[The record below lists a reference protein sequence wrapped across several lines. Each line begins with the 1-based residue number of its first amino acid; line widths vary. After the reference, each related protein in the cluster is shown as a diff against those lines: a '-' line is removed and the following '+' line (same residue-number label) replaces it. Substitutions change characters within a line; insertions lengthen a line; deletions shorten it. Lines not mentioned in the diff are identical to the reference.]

1 VQAVVFTGEAQI
13 ELAQRPEPVAG
24 DGEILIEVSAAGICG
39 TDLHAPA
46 KPAIFAPGVV
56 LGHEFSGSVAG
67 GGVVAGAGVG
77 AEPGQPVVVNPIALS
92 CGQCQACRRGL
103 TNQCQTALVGCSGVA
118 RDGGMA
124 QFALADQRS
133 VHLVPDGVSMR
144 DAAWTEPLAVALR
157 AVVLGGVRAGNPV
170 AVLGGG
176 AIGQLILQ
184 LALNAGAGETVV
196 VEPSSLRRDVA
207 LACGAG
213 QCVPPGDVDQID
225 RTYDVVSD
233 CTGAAE
239 AFPNSLALVAPG
251 GRLVMLGSY
260 PAPIGVDHIPHEASV
275 VFSSVYRDHQEFAA
289 ALRILARGLINTRPL
304 ITTVMPVAQHE
315 KAFASLL
322 DPEQAVKIFLDP
334 RLRNAIQVSCS
345 GRPGKLLRH

>member
-1 VQAVVFTGEAQI
+1 VQAVVFTGQARV

-24 DGEILIEVSAAGICG
+24 DGEVLIEVGAVGICG
-39 TDLHAPA
+39 TDLHAPL
-46 KPAIFAPGVV
+46 KPAMFTPGVI
-56 LGHEFSGSVAG
+56 LGHEFAG
-67 GGVVAGAGVG
+67 TL
-77 AEPGQPVVVNPIALS
+77 PDGQPVVVNPIALS
-92 CGQCQACRRGL
+92 CGNCDACRRGF
-103 TNQCQTALVGCSGVA
+103 TNQCLTALVGCSGVA

-124 QFALADQRS
+124 QYAVADRRS
-133 VHLVPDGVSMR
+133 IHPVPDTVPVR
-144 DAAWTEPLAVALR
+144 EAAWTEPLAVALR
-157 AVVLGGVRAGNPV
+157 AVGLGGVRAGHPV
-170 AVLGGG
+170 AVLGAG

-213 QCVPPGDVDQID
+213 QAVPPDQVEQID
-225 RTYDVVSD
+225 RTYDVVFD

-239 AFPNSLALVAPG
+239 AFPDSLALVAPG

-275 VFSSVYRDHQEFAA
+275 VFSSVYRNDAEFAA

-304 ITTVMPVAQHE
+304 TTAVLPLVQHE

-334 RLRNAIQVSCS
+334 GL
-345 GRPGKLLRH
+345 

>member
-1 VQAVVFTGEAQI
+1 MQAVVFTGQARV

-24 DGEILIEVSAAGICG
+24 DGEVLIEVGAVGICG
-39 TDLHAPA
+39 TDLHAPL
-46 KPAIFAPGVV
+46 KPAMFTPGVI
-56 LGHEFSGSVAG
+56 LGHEFAG
-67 GGVVAGAGVG
+67 TL
-77 AEPGQPVVVNPIALS
+77 PDGQPVVVNPIALS
-92 CGQCQACRRGL
+92 CGNCDACRRGF
-103 TNQCQTALVGCSGVA
+103 TNQCLTALVGCSGVA

-124 QFALADQRS
+124 QYAVADRRS
-133 VHLVPDGVSMR
+133 IHPVPDTVPVR
-144 DAAWTEPLAVALR
+144 EAAWTEPLAVALR
-157 AVVLGGVRAGNPV
+157 AVGLGGVRAGHPV
-170 AVLGGG
+170 AVLGAG

-213 QCVPPGDVDQID
+213 QAVPPDQVEQID
-225 RTYDVVSD
+225 RTYDVVFD

-239 AFPNSLALVAPG
+239 AFPDSLALVAPG

-260 PAPIGVDHIPHEASV
+260 PAPISVDHIPHEASV
-275 VFSSVYRDHQEFAA
+275 VFSSVYRNDAEFAA

-304 ITTVMPVAQHE
+304 TTSVLPLAQHE

-334 RLRNAIQVSCS
+334 GL
-345 GRPGKLLRH
+345 